1 MALREGGLI
10 LLPKVN
16 DTLFIQV
23 ASSDDA
29 EAQAVYKSRVADEDA
44 DSLFIEIPIHE
55 PSGKLKK
62 LYLGDELSIH
72 LINQEGVKHYFNSHV
87 IGYRDDIL
95 RLVRIRKPEP
105 GTMTRIQRRSFL
117 RVPAELELAVSIRG
131 QHRFIG
137 LTDDVGGGG
146 ISFLCDGSKP
156 VDSGVEL
163 ECWLLIPFRNG
174 VVEHAFFKGE
184 VIRVEKLESGRKQ
197 AMLKFTTISEPDRQK
212 IIRCCFEKQL
222 EFRK

>member
-1 MALREGGLI
+1 M
-10 LLPKVN
+10 LPKVN

-105 GTMTRIQRRSFL
+105 GSMTRIQRRSFL

-156 VDSGVEL
+156 VDSGIEL

-184 VIRVEKLESGRKQ
+184 VIRVQKLESGRKQ

>member
-105 GTMTRIQRRSFL
+105 GSMTRIQRRSFL

-156 VDSGVEL
+156 VDSGIEL

-184 VIRVEKLESGRKQ
+184 VIRVQKLESGRKQ